1 MFDRNA
7 IWLGLVLGLLVPFV
21 GYAIFMTIFEQLEA
35 VGLMSKIGMTPY
47 FRERTSGILAIA
59 LNLLVLN
66 FYQKRRSFNT
76 VRGIVVMTGGYVIA
90 WLVYFG
96 QYVL

>member
-7 IWLGLVLGLLVPFV
+7 IWFGLVLGLLVPFV
-21 GYAIFMTIFEQLEA
+21 GYALFMTIFEQLEA
-35 VGLMSKIGMTPY
+35 LGLMSKIGMTPY
-47 FRERTSGILAIA
+47 FRERTSAILAIG

-66 FYQKRRSFNT
+66 FYQKRRYYNT
-76 VRGIVVMTGGYVIA
+76 VRGIVVLTGAYVIG